1 MRFEIYLSIEGNCF
15 DPVKF
20 NGTLDKSIAGDVI
33 HRQKIGGNRLN
44 SDSALIYWRST
55 PCEVSDAEYPEDK
68 LLKLVDSLTV
78 DVQDLL
84 KTMSVNVSV
93 NIVEYRMQQILQG
106 ECISLL
112 SNKGRRSN
120 KRKCGYGYCP
130 RHDII

>member
-93 NIVEYRMQQILQG
+93 NIVEYLDATDTPRGVYFPSCLIKAVAQI
-106 ECISLL
+106 
-112 SNKGRRSN
+112 NAN
-120 KRKCGYGYCP
+120 VDM
-130 RHDII
+130 DIVRDMT